1 MSVRV
6 LVTREFECVTVA
18 EAAEQFKSLSEA
30 GWSVLV
36 DASSASPSGDAKPV
50 EILIAD
56 IIRLSG
62 ADASAVA
69 EAVGVC
75 RTTVDYWSSGR
86 HYPGGASLEKLRAL
100 HERVKG
106 GSRELKSLK
115 DRRKKREQRPL
126 SQDDMLDISIRL
138 SSGESVYR
146 VATLYEITRERAK
159 SIARKVGA

>member
-36 DASSASPSGDAKPV
+36 DARNASPSGEEKPAV
-50 EILIAD
+50 GLIAD
-56 IIRLSG
+56 ILRLSG
-62 ADASAVA
+62 ADVSAVA

-75 RTTVDYWSSGR
+75 RATVNYWSRGS

-106 GSRELKSLK
+106 GSRELNGLK
-115 DRRKKREQRPL
+115 DRRKKRERRPL

-146 VATLYEITRERAK
+146 VANLYEITRERAK